1 MNEPPGVAATAPR
14 PRVAILKSND
24 YGAWQGGY
32 CRGLHAGDIGPYGLR
47 GLERAGFDLRYSDG
61 AYRLP
66 WRSAAL
72 SRPLRKIGHLRP
84 ELQGLQGALSTLP
97 LVARSDVTLAIFEDQ
112 GLCAA
117 SAKAHG
123 LAPFNGRPLAVISC
137 WLAETW
143 KELDRR
149 SLAAVRRA
157 LAAVDVLLFFSANQA
172 AVFEHALGVDP
183 ARMAC
188 VPFGIDQRFFTPR
201 SDSEQGDWILSV
213 GRDHS
218 RDHAVLIEA
227 VRGTGMRLR
236 LVGPDA
242 SELGALPPEVESISH
257 LNHLAYRE
265 ALSEAAVVA
274 VPTVAPAYPSGQTV
288 VLEAMSMGNALV
300 TTDSPAMRDYVT
312 AGVNGE
318 LVRRGDV
325 EELRRVLRELLADRE
340 RRERLGSGGRHAVEA
355 HFNDAAMWEAVGERL
370 RTLTRP
376 AARRGWR
383 TQP

>member
-1 MNEPPGVAATAPR
+1 MRRPPGVAAPAPR
-14 PRVAILKSND
+14 PRVALLKAND
-24 YGAWQGGY
+24 YSAWQNGY
-32 CRGLHAGDIGPYGLR
+32 SRGLHAGDIGPYGLR
-47 GLERAGFDLRYSDG
+47 GLERAGFDLRYNES
-61 AYRLP
+61 AHRLP

-97 LVARSDVTLAIFEDQ
+97 LVMRSEVTLAIFEDQ

-123 LAPFNGRPLAVISC
+123 LPPFNGRPLAVISC

-157 LAAVDVLLFFSANQA
+157 LGAVDVLLFFSANQA
-172 AVFEHALGVDP
+172 AVFEHELGVDP

-201 SDSEQGDWILSV
+201 GESEQGDWILSV

-242 SELGALPPEVESISH
+242 SELGPLPAEVESIAH
-257 LNHLAYRE
+257 LDHLAYRE
-265 ALSEAAVVA
+265 ALAEAAVVA

-288 VLEAMSMGNALV
+288 VLEAMSMGKALV

-318 LVRRGDV
+318 LVPRGDI
-325 EELRRVLRELLADRE
+325 EALRRVLRELLADRE
-340 RRERLGSGGRHAVEA
+340 RRERLGGTGRQAVEA
-355 HFNDAAMWEAVGERL
+355 NFTDAAMWAAVGERL
-370 RTLTRP
+370 RALTRP
-376 AARRGWR
+376 ARLPDWR